1 MSVADRFRPFGTTIF
16 TKMSALALEHGAI
29 NLGQGF
35 PDWDGFEPA
44 KAAAVASL
52 QAGGSDQYPPSAG
65 IPALRTVLAER
76 YANRLG
82 RPIDPATDVVVT
94 GGCTEAL
101 AASFLGLV
109 NPGDEV
115 VLIEPYY
122 DAYPVGV
129 AMAGAVA
136 RHVTLRAPDFR
147 LDPDELRAAFSPR
160 TRAVVVNTPHNP
172 TGRVLDRSELEAIAA
187 LCVEFDA
194 IAIAD
199 EVYEELVY
207 EGEHLHIAAL
217 PGMAERTVTLSSV
230 GKTFS
235 LTGWKVGWAV
245 APPELAAGVQAA
257 HQYLTFTTPTPVQHG
272 TVAALGAGQAFYD
285 DLRATYRELRD
296 LLCDGLAA
304 AGFGVSVPAG
314 TYFVMADYRSL
325 SDLDDRAFAHWLVRE
340 AGVVSIPPS
349 VFYADP
355 ARGNGLVRFAFC
367 KRRPVLE
374 AALERLAAL

>member
-1 MSVADRFRPFGTTIF
+1 RPFGTTIF

-44 KAAAVASL
+44 KAAAVEPL
-52 QAGGSDQYPPSAG
+52 AGGTDQYPPSAG
-65 IPALRTVLAER
+65 IPALRAVLAER

-82 RPIDPATDVVVT
+82 RTIDPATDVVVT

-160 TRAVVVNTPHNP
+160 TRAVVVNTPHN
-172 TGRVLDRSELEAIAA
+172 
-187 LCVEFDA
+187 
-194 IAIAD
+194 
-199 EVYEELVY
+199 
-207 EGEHLHIAAL
+207 
-217 PGMAERTVTLSSV
+217 
-230 GKTFS
+230 
-235 LTGWKVGWAV
+235 
-245 APPELAAGVQAA
+245 
-257 HQYLTFTTPTPVQHG
+257 
-272 TVAALGAGQAFYD
+272 
-285 DLRATYRELRD
+285 
-296 LLCDGLAA
+296 
-304 AGFGVSVPAG
+304 
-314 TYFVMADYRSL
+314 
-325 SDLDDRAFAHWLVRE
+325 
-340 AGVVSIPPS
+340 
-349 VFYADP
+349 
-355 ARGNGLVRFAFC
+355 
-367 KRRPVLE
+367 
-374 AALERLAAL
+374 